1 MMYGSDGLD
10 QPYQS
15 RRRGRGQVTIVG
27 SKGDD
32 DRNVHD
38 HSELIPAVHVLIGS
52 DADIVVARQQSRAL
66 AEAMKFSSTDSAFIA
81 TTVSELARALLM
93 HTVRG
98 EIWLQRVHEDERIG
112 VAIVARDPIV
122 YDWADRNEW
131 SAHVAL
137 PNVCR
142 LVDEFDI
149 ASEAGR
155 GTTIRAVKWRQRR

>member
-1 MMYGSDGLD
+1 
-10 QPYQS
+10 
-15 RRRGRGQVTIVG
+15 VTIVG

-32 DRNVHD
+32 DRSIQD
-38 HSELIPAVHVLIGS
+38 HTEAIPAVHVLIGS
-52 DADIVVARQQSRAL
+52 DGDIVIARQQSRAL
-66 AEAMKFSSTDSAFIA
+66 AVAMNFSSTDSAFIA

-98 EIWLQRVHEDERIG
+98 EIWLQRVHEGERIG

-122 YDWADRNEW
+122 YDSTDRNEW
-131 SAHVAL
+131 SAQVAL
-137 PNVCR
+137 PDVCR

-155 GTTIRAVKWRQRR
+155 GTTIRAVKWRARR